1 MVSIAT
7 TAEPVAEEM
16 HDEHS
21 VSSVTFQTLVISL
34 GLSEIAI
41 GTTVWAGSL
50 WLTVPLVLLAAHL
63 MHGLLIGFHE
73 ASHGLLRKSRR
84 LNEFDGVLIGIF
96 SFLPFSLYRVVHQMH
111 HMHLA
116 TEKDTELWPFVLTK
130 APRWVRRL
138 AAFFELTLGLFYSPL
153 IFLRVFVHPHSLVRS
168 RKVRRRIWLEL
179 ALSFVVWAAILAAVV
194 FFGVWKYF
202 VWLYL
207 VPALIAANLQTW
219 RKYVE
224 HLGLTGN
231 TVNSSTR
238 SIVPKSWL
246 GHVFAYTLLHEPY
259 HGVHHQNAGL
269 PHRVLPLFTSV
280 LAPKYPGER
289 PPFVSYRQAL
299 PDVIRSL
306 GDPRV
311 GAQWRNSSPNGQPT
325 S

>member
-1 MVSIAT
+1 MTSLAT
-7 TAEPVAEEM
+7 TAERVPEV
-16 HDEHS
+16 HDEHE
-21 VSSVTFQTLVISL
+21 VSSVTFQTLVILLALAES
-34 GLSEIAI
+34 AI
-41 GTTVWAGSL
+41 WFTVWAGWL
-50 WLTVPLVLLAAHL
+50 WLTVPLVLVSAHL

-96 SFLPFSLYRVVHQMH
+96 SLLPFNLYRVVHQMH

-130 APRWVRRL
+130 APRWARRL
-138 AAFFELTLGLFYSPL
+138 AAFLELTLALFYAPL
-153 IFLRVFVHPHSLVRS
+153 IFLRVFVHRNTLVRS

-179 ALSFVVWAAILAAVV
+179 ALSAIVWTSVIAAVA

-202 VWLYL
+202 LWLYF
-207 VPALIAANLQTW
+207 VPAVIAANLQSW
-219 RKYVE
+219 RKYIE
-224 HLGLTGN
+224 HMGLLGN

-238 SIVPKSWL
+238 SIVPRSWF
-246 GHVFAYTLLHEPY
+246 GRVFAYTLLHEPY

-269 PHRVLPLFTSV
+269 PHRVLPQFTS
-280 LAPKYPGER
+280 LLDPKEPGEQA
-289 PPFVSYRQAL
+289 PFISYRQAL

-311 GAQWRNSSPNGQPT
+311 GAQWRDSSRNGQPV